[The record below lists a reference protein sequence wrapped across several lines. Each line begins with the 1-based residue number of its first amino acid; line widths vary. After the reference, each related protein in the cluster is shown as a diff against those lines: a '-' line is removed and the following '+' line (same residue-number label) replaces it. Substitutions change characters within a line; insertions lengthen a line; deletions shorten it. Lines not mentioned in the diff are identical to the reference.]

1 MPEESQL
8 AEKLENQQKFSEEEL
23 KTLKEIQD
31 EYLKIQSQFGQ
42 LSIARIRLESQINS
56 FDELEKNLNTDYENL
71 TKKEKDFLDETTKKY
86 GEGSLNPE
94 TGEFTPNKS

>member
-1 MPEESQL
+1 MAEESKL

-23 KTLKEIQD
+23 KNVKEIQT
-31 EYLKIQSQFGQ
+31 EYISIQNQFGQ
-42 LSIARIRLESQINS
+42 LALSKIRLNSQLDS
-56 FDELEKNLNTDYENL
+56 LHQLEAKLNEDFMNLQQ
-71 TKKEKDFLDETTKKY
+71 KEKEFLDETTKKY